1 MQEKKRFI
9 FLIIFDSLTFV
20 LAMVGFFFSLFDVRF
35 MADYPRLSTLPIWMT
50 FTGLSNLFI
59 GLVSIGCMITRT
71 KRKETTL
78 PKVMFMLKLIALVAI
93 SITMLVTACVL
104 APAQGAS
111 WWRLYINNNLFN
123 HLLTP
128 LLAIFTFLVFE
139 QYVETSLFDCLFSLL
154 PIIAYSVFYV
164 INVCTHL
171 NEHGKVNPTYDIY
184 GLLRYGIGIAF
195 LFFLAFTISSFG
207 LAALYRFLNKK
218 KTASLRSSY

>member
-1 MQEKKRFI
+1 MKNQKRFI
-9 FLIIFDSLTFV
+9 LLIIFDSLVFV
-20 LAMVGFFFSLFDVRF
+20 SAIIGLLFSVFDVRF
-35 MADYPRLSTLPIWMT
+35 MANYPRLSTLPIWMT
-50 FTGLSNLFI
+50 FTGLSNLFV
-59 GLVSIGCMITRT
+59 GLVALGCVIYHLLKKEIILSKAMFILKIT
-71 KRKETTL
+71 
-78 PKVMFMLKLIALVAI
+78 ALVAI
-93 SITMLVTACVL
+93 TITFLVTACVL
-104 APAQGAS
+104 APAQGSS
-111 WWRLYINNNLFN
+111 WWRFYINNNLFN

-139 QYVETSLFDCLFSLL
+139 HYVETSLFDCLFSLL

-171 NEHGKVNPTYDIY
+171 TEHGKVNPTYDIY